1 MITQRKR
8 KDTYC
13 RLRNHG
19 SVGYEARE
27 ISIDLV
33 CCAEDFKKSLL
44 KDFKRRVVTIS
55 IVIIPVGIDKVP
67 RWGYPMEGG

>member
-1 MITQRKR
+1 MNLQRWVRMIRQKKR
-8 KDTYC
+8 KDTYS

-33 CCAEDFKKSLL
+33 CCAEDLKKI
-44 KDFKRRVVTIS
+44 FI
-55 IVIIPVGIDKVP
+55 
-67 RWGYPMEGG
+67 EGF

>member
-1 MITQRKR
+1 MIRQKRR
-8 KDTYC
+8 KDTYS

-33 CCAEDFKKSLL
+33 CCAEDLKKSLL
-44 KDFKRRVVTIS
+44 KDFKRRIL
-55 IVIIPVGIDKVP
+55 KEE
-67 RWGYPMEGG
+67 W